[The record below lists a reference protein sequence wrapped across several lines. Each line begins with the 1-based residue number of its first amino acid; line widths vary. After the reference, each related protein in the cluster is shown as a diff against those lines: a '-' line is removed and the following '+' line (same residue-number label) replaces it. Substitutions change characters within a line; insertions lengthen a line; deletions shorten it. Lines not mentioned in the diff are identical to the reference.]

1 MAERHMRNDGRPDG
15 RDTRWTGHRAER
27 RERILTAALTVISRE
42 GTSVSVA
49 AIGAEAGMPRSVV
62 YRIFPGREDLD
73 ERIRAR
79 ILDDLMAALSPALD
93 PKGTI
98 RGAIELA
105 ASTYVGWVAEHPR
118 LHQFLGTGP
127 QGLPVTGS
135 PAVTGTRTAVARD
148 LARLLDSYAVQ
159 LLDGGRAPAGFSLN
173 LAFGMVGLVDGVVNH
188 WAAHPGTRS
197 SLDDLTHFLSDALWG
212 ILSAAT
218 PRLGLRL
225 DPDQPIGPN
234 PEVPPGT
241 PPLSESRAGGAGR
254 R

>member
-1 MAERHMRNDGRPDG
+1 MRNDGRPDG
-15 RDTRWTGHRAER
+15 RDTRWSGHRAER
-27 RERILTAALTVISRE
+27 REQLLTAALTVISRE

-62 YRIFPGREDLD
+62 YRIFRSREDLD

-105 ASTYVGWVAEHPR
+105 ATTYVGWVAEHPR
-118 LHQFLGTGP
+118 LHQFLGTGT

-135 PAVTGTRTAVARD
+135 PAVAGTRTAVARD

-188 WAAHPGTRS
+188 WAATPPGTRS

-234 PEVPPGT
+234 PEMPFGT
-241 PPLSESRAGGAGR
+241 PPLSESGAAGAGR
-254 R
+254 L